1 MKDETAKEKS
11 VVASIPPDLQEH
23 KDALP
28 AALFYLSIGQA
39 STEDVPPPEELP
51 YSKCKS
57 TRFPL
62 SERAKQC
69 LQDLTPRF
77 GSERKAIIHALQWV
91 KHQSPLQ
98 RSLLKTVS
106 LN

>member
-1 MKDETAKEKS
+1 MNDETTKNSS

-39 STEDVPPPEELP
+39 SSDDVPPPEELP

-62 SERAKQC
+62 SKKAQEY
-69 LQDLTPRF
+69 LHDLTPRF

-91 KHQSPLQ
+91 KHQSPFTQ
-98 RSLLKTVS
+98 SLLKTVS